1 MSQSFWAAFPTIQQQ
16 LNKLQPY
23 LLQQADI
30 KQTRVHQRVHQ
41 LITNGGKYVRAGLF
55 YLFSQFGTAQD
66 PQRLQAGAAS
76 IEFLHLAT
84 LIHDDVIDD
93 APMRRNTATVQTA
106 VGNRSAIYAGDLLF
120 TLYFDEVLKAAESFD
135 DIATN
140 TKAMRA
146 ILEGELAQY
155 DLNFNTNEQV
165 NDYLHEIEGKTA
177 RLFALACSEGAK
189 LAHAPEPII
198 ETAEQIGRSLGLA
211 YQIQDD
217 ILDYVGDTSQTR
229 KPVMEDIR
237 TGVYALPLIFAL
249 EADQG
254 ELVHL
259 LEKRLT
265 LTDADQQRIHDLVLA
280 NNGVFRAQAMAHE
293 LTQQALL
300 AIDTL
305 PDQPAKKLIQHLTQ
319 KLLKRFS

>member
-1 MSQSFWAAFPTIQQQ
+1 MSQSFWAAFPTIQKQ
-16 LNKLQPY
+16 LNSLQPY

-30 KQTRVHQRVHQ
+30 KQTSVHQRVQQ
-41 LITNGGKYVRAGLF
+41 LITHGGKYVRAGLF
-55 YLFSQFGTAQD
+55 YLFSQFGSAQD

-93 APMRRNTATVQTA
+93 APVRRNTATVQTA
-106 VGNRSAIYAGDLLF
+106 VGNRGAIYAGDLLF

-165 NDYLHEIEGKTA
+165 DEYLREIEGKTA

-189 LAHAPEPII
+189 LAHAPEII
-198 ETAEQIGRSLGLA
+198 VETAEQIGRSLGLA

-217 ILDYVGDTSQTR
+217 VLDYVGDMSQIR

-249 EADQG
+249 ETDQG
-254 ELVHL
+254 ELVQL
-259 LEKRLT
+259 LEKRLD

-280 NNGVFRAQAMAHE
+280 NDGVTRAQTMAHE

-300 AIDTL
+300 DIDLL
-305 PDQPAKKLIQHLTQ
+305 PDQPAKKLIQHLTK

>member
-1 MSQSFWAAFPTIQQQ
+1 
-16 LNKLQPY
+16 
-23 LLQQADI
+23 
-30 KQTRVHQRVHQ
+30 
-41 LITNGGKYVRAGLF
+41 
-55 YLFSQFGTAQD
+55 
-66 PQRLQAGAAS
+66 
-76 IEFLHLAT
+76 
-84 LIHDDVIDD
+84 VIDD
-93 APMRRNTATVQTA
+93 APVRRNTATVQTA
-106 VGNRSAIYAGDLLF
+106 VGNRGAIYAGDLLF

-165 NDYLHEIEGKTA
+165 DEYLREIEGKTA

-189 LAHAPEPII
+189 LAHAPEII
-198 ETAEQIGRSLGLA
+198 VETAEQIGRSLGLA

-217 ILDYVGDTSQTR
+217 VLDYVGDMSQIR

-249 EADQG
+249 ETDQG
-254 ELVHL
+254 ELVQL
-259 LEKRLT
+259 LEKRLD

-280 NNGVFRAQAMAHE
+280 NDGVTRAQTMAHE

-300 AIDTL
+300 DIDLL
-305 PDQPAKKLIQHLTQ
+305 PDQPAKKLIQHLTK